1 MTIIYLFENT
11 FHFSY
16 NRFQEKGDEVS
27 QHAITLLT
35 GILIGLLVT
44 GLLLLLLSQPR
55 KYGVELQPPPTPE
68 PLMIHVAGAVINPGV
83 YELPTHGIIAD
94 AIEAAGGASEGAN
107 LDRVNLAA
115 SLKDNQQ
122 VFVPSTSEPTNPAE
136 TTQSSSVT
144 SSSEKINVNTATI
157 SELDQLPGIGP
168 ALAEEIIKHR
178 EAFGIFHEAADLLD
192 VSGIGPAKL
201 EKISKLISFD

>member
-11 FHFSY
+11 FYFSY
-16 NRFQEKGDEVS
+16 NRFQEKGDYVR
-27 QHAITLLT
+27 QQAITLLT

-94 AIEAAGGASEGAN
+94 AIEAAGGAGEGAN

-122 VFVPSTSEPTNPAE
+122 VFVR
-136 TTQSSSVT
+136 
-144 SSSEKINVNTATI
+144 
-157 SELDQLPGIGP
+157 
-168 ALAEEIIKHR
+168 ALQNQQIRLRPH
-178 EAFGIFHEAADLLD
+178 
-192 VSGIGPAKL
+192 
-201 EKISKLISFD
+201 